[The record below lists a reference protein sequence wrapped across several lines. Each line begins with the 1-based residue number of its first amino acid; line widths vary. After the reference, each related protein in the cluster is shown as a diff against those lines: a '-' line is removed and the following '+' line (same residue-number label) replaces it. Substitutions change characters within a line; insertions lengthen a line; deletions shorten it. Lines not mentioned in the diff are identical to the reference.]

1 MQYMIFSSDI
11 QKIYLKLYKQKHCFI
26 QYVYTRKPIPCLSSL
41 CWMVLQDEE
50 MQVLVSKLGMN
61 LEAGQWEGLKY
72 EWMMTFFT
80 YIYIPQFKTAS
91 VYLLC
96 LHHFYSILF
105 AMSIHH
111 WNDWNHYGGFNWV
124 AWVWHK
130 WLLIIPAGLFLTF
143 CKKKRTTSPID
154 KSISKN
160 TGRFS
165 YSLAFI
171 WVYGMEGAG
180 VIYRVLKYIFQYMD
194 VFILYS
200 NCGHGNS

>member
-1 MQYMIFSSDI
+1 MD
-11 QKIYLKLYKQKHCFI
+11 
-26 QYVYTRKPIPCLSSL
+26 
-41 CWMVLQDEE
+41 DD
-50 MQVLVSKLGMN
+50 
-61 LEAGQWEGLKY
+61 
-72 EWMMTFFT
+72 FFYI